1 MPDEITV
8 VEESVITD
16 SAARLR
22 LWSIYRNG
30 FAALNRR
37 TPIHHGGF
45 SAAQFETVL
54 QDGDFRKFLVYV
66 RDELVGVT
74 LLTNALHKVP
84 WVNAAYFEE
93 RYPDPVAAG
102 KIYYLPA
109 VVIDP
114 KHQDL
119 RRIGAKL
126 LQEALTSLGRDS
138 ILAVDYS
145 ETLRQRLPA
154 FVSRGLDIEFKQEVL
169 DRLVYQIFYCED
181 PDQLSPGPENEP
193 RPLPDPEVG

>member
-74 LLTNALHKVP
+74 LLTNALKT
-84 WVNAAYFEE
+84 Y
-93 RYPDPVAAG
+93 
-102 KIYYLPA
+102 
-109 VVIDP
+109 
-114 KHQDL
+114 
-119 RRIGAKL
+119 
-126 LQEALTSLGRDS
+126 
-138 ILAVDYS
+138 
-145 ETLRQRLPA
+145 
-154 FVSRGLDIEFKQEVL
+154 
-169 DRLVYQIFYCED
+169 
-181 PDQLSPGPENEP
+181 
-193 RPLPDPEVG
+193 